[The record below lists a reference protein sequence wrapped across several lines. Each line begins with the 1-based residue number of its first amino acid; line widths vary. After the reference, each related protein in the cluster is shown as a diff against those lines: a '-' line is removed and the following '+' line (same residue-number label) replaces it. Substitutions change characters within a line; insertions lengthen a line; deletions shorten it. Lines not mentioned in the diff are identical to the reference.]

1 MSARM
6 EQLVCR
12 LVDDGRKLLAQ
23 PRQAALFAYNPAADA
38 ILNDIERYPQAFVL
52 GCLANRMGKAKQAWK
67 VPLRLRERFGTLDV
81 AALAQK
87 TEADWVRV
95 ARDPTP
101 IHRRPKLMAKVL
113 RLGVQRLQDCYDGD
127 AARIWEGSP
136 PSATVVRRFLE
147 FHGAGPKI
155 ASMGANILVSQFKVP
170 LRDYYFVD
178 ISVDVQVRRVMTRL
192 GFVPEGASEEL
203 LICAAPRS
211 ALGVSWHLRPGAL
224 ENRQGRVHPNGATLW
239 CLLARRVLRLCGST
253 QGCNLGTRRAATR
266 EIVLRMGGRASASE
280 AGFQR

>member
-1 MSARM
+1 M
-6 EQLVCR
+6 EQLICR
-12 LVDDGRKLLAQ
+12 LVDEGRELLHQ
-23 PRQAALFAYNPAADA
+23 PRQAALFAYDPAADA

-67 VPLRLRERFGTLDV
+67 VPLRLRERFETLDL

-95 ARDPTP
+95 AHDPTP
-101 IHRRPKLMAKVL
+101 IHRRPELMAKVF
-113 RLGVQRLQDCYDGD
+113 RLGVQRLQDSYDGD
-127 AARIWEGSP
+127 AARIWVGSP

-155 ASMGANILVSQFKVP
+155 ASMAVNILVRQFKIP

-192 GFVPEGASEEL
+192 GFVPEGTSDEL
-203 LICAAPRS
+203 LIYAAREAHPEFPGIFDLALWRIGKDVCTPTAPHCGTCPLAEFCAYA
-211 ALGVSWHLRPGAL
+211 AA
-224 ENRQGRVHPNGATLW
+224 
-239 CLLARRVLRLCGST
+239 
-253 QGCNLGTRRAATR
+253 RRAASPR
-266 EIVLRMGGRASASE
+266 R
-280 AGFQR
+280 